1 MTFINSMLRTTEFP
15 PLDPWMSGTVIYYYY
30 FGYLIVA
37 NLINITGILP
47 SIAFNLATASFFA
60 LSFTTAL
67 GVGFNLTGKIKY
79 GIITA
84 FFVTIAGNLV
94 GFFQLMDI
102 FRKENA
108 INNMF
113 SFNYWTSSRVIPDT
127 INEFPFFSFLQGD
140 LHAHMIS
147 ITFQLLV
154 ILLLLNIMR
163 SNTFGLDSILIM
175 GLSIGFLYPLNTWDY
190 PVYLILSYSGDTLIK

>member
-1 MTFINSMLRTTEFP
+1 MGSS
-15 PLDPWMSGTVIYYYY
+15 PL
-30 FGYLIVA
+30 
-37 NLINITGILP
+37 
-47 SIAFNLATASFFA
+47 
-60 LSFTTAL
+60 
-67 GVGFNLTGKIKY
+67 
-79 GIITA
+79 

-108 INNMF
+108 INNIF
-113 SFNYWTSSRVIPDT
+113 SFNYWPSSRVIPDT

-154 ILLLLNIMR
+154 ILLLLDIMK
-163 SNTFGLDSILIM
+163 SNTLGWDSILIM
-175 GLSIGFLYPLNTWDY
+175 GLSIGFLYPLNSWDY
-190 PVYLILSYSGDTLIK
+190 PVYLILAILVIAYNQVLRKKDYLKSVASIAIITASSYLFYLPYHLHISSIRRFH